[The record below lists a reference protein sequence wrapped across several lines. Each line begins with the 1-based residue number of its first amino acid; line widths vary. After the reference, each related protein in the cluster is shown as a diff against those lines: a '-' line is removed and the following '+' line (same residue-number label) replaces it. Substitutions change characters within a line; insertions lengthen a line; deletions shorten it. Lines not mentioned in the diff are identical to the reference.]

1 VFSDRPIVTVKSPC
15 SQAAPTI
22 YMAEVAEPLFGG
34 TELFQFIMQEDYLQ
48 YHLMAHCS
56 DERRGQDAW

>member
-1 VFSDRPIVTVKSPC
+1 
-15 SQAAPTI
+15 
-22 YMAEVAEPLFGG
+22 MAEVAEPLFGG